1 MTGATGAAP
10 RAAAA
15 VLGLALLAAAV
26 WVHRIEIDRPASHA
40 ELLQADTYRYYYP
53 TAVYLHR
60 ELRAGRIPLWNPYQL
75 AGQPYLALHVPAV
88 LYPPNLVL
96 FALLP
101 PLPALAAHAV
111 LHLFVAGLFTWLL
124 AGRLGLSAPARLAAA
139 AAFLLAPPLRLGFYM
154 TPFLSTPAWLPALLW
169 AIHGVASDG
178 RGRWALALAAALAL
192 GFLGGHAQAFVY
204 EVQMAG
210 VYGAFALA
218 CVARRRSRLRAAGLA
233 LAGAALAFG
242 LVAPQLLPSL
252 ELTAQAVRGLGGV
265 TYAEAALPTV
275 FPAGLAAGILR
286 WLPAEQAGPHA
297 PLVALPAL
305 ALPLALA
312 GLLAPRLRGH
322 QALFL
327 ASAAC
332 VGCLMLGWHT
342 PAFALYYELPLGNLF
357 RLPSR
362 MAFVW
367 AFLAAMAVG
376 IGIEAVRG
384 RWPARGPRWLPAAAA
399 TALALAVGGDLYV
412 RTRTTNAHP
421 AVTGAYAGAP
431 AEVIELLRRDPGR
444 RRVFV
449 ETRGVYSTGAIDK
462 FGMMNGVYALP
473 DYEPSMPRAYLDY
486 FRPTANEP
494 WHGRLYAAAGDGA
507 GRSEHL
513 ARPRLLDL
521 MSVGFVFVEASA
533 PPALLRAL
541 AGATGSGPRRVGRSF
556 VFERRTAVPR
566 AYAVRRVRTAPDLAG
581 ALAAIEAEAF
591 RPLEEAV
598 VTGPAPAAPDAPPAA
613 GRDRVEIADYAAD
626 RVRLRA
632 ECAARCLAI
641 LTDLHYPGWRAEVDG
656 RDAPIVATNAI
667 FRGVWLEPGAH
678 EVVYRFA
685 PASLRAGLGLFGA
698 ALVAVGAGV
707 ALGPARARLRGRRG
721 P

>member
-1 MTGATGAAP
+1 MSGAVGAVP
-10 RAAAA
+10 RAAA
-15 VLGLALLAAAV
+15 VLGLVLLAAAV
-26 WVHRIEIDRPASHA
+26 WGHRIAIDRPASHA
-40 ELLQADTYRYYYP
+40 DLLQADTYRYYYP

-60 ELRAGRIPLWNPYQL
+60 ELGAGRIPLWNPYQL

-101 PLPALAAHAV
+101 PLPALAAHAI

-139 AAFLLAPPLRLGFYM
+139 AAFLLSRPLQLGFYM

-178 RGRWALALAAALAL
+178 RGRWALALAASLALA
-192 GFLGGHAQAFVY
+192 FLGGHAQAFVY
-204 EVQMAG
+204 EVQLAG
-210 VYGAFALA
+210 AYGAFALGW
-218 CVARRRSRLRAAGLA
+218 VAPRGRRLRAVGLA
-233 LAGAALAFG
+233 LAAAVLAFG

-265 TYAEAALPTV
+265 SYAEAALPTIS
-275 FPAGLAAGILR
+275 PAGLAAGVLR
-286 WLPAEQAGPHA
+286 GLPAAEPGTHA
-297 PLVALPAL
+297 PLVVLPAL
-305 ALPLALA
+305 ALPLALV
-312 GLLAPRLRGH
+312 GLLAPRRRAH
-322 QALFL
+322 QAFFL
-327 ASAAC
+327 AAAVC
-332 VGCLMLGWHT
+332 VGCLMLGAHT
-342 PAFALYYELPLGNLF
+342 RAFALYYELPLGNLF
-357 RLPSR
+357 RIPSR

-367 AFLAAMAVG
+367 SFLAAMAVG
-376 IGIEAVRG
+376 IGIEAVRE

-399 TALALAVGGDLYV
+399 AGLALAVGGDLYA
-412 RTRTTNAHP
+412 RTRTTSAHP

-431 AEVIELLRRDPGR
+431 AEAIELLRGDPAR

-449 ETRGVYSTGAIDK
+449 ETTGVYSTGALDK
-462 FGMMNGVYALP
+462 LGMMNGVFALP

-494 WHGRLYAAAGDGA
+494 WHGRLHVAAKGA
-507 GRSEHL
+507 ARRREHL
-513 ARPRLLDL
+513 VGARLLDL
-521 MSVGFVFVEASA
+521 MSVGFVVVEAPA
-533 PPALLRAL
+533 PEALLDEL
-541 AGATGSGPRRVGRSF
+541 AEATGSAPRRAGRSF
-556 VFERRTAVPR
+556 VFERRSAVPR
-566 AYAVRRVRTAPDLAG
+566 AYAVRRVRAAPDRAG

-598 VTGPAPAAPDAPPAA
+598 VTGPADAAAAAPAA
-613 GRDRVEIADYAAD
+613 GGSDRVEIADYAAD

-632 ECAARCLAI
+632 ECATRCLAI

-656 RDAPIVATNAI
+656 EDAPIVATNAI

-698 ALVAVGAGV
+698 ALVAVGAAV
-707 ALGPARARLRGRRG
+707 ALAPARLRGRRG